1 MLARNPYLPST
12 FGNQVGDEL
21 TAGGVN
27 TTHYSRV
34 FVYLILQSTSD
45 WQVNSDGLKLNGA
58 AVGTTPYAIID
69 SGIRFSPGPT
79 TDVESIARPFEFVD
93 HHLFQP
99 RVHRRLQCHVQ
110 CRIQRRRCR
119 LRDHQEGPSDLLVRT
134 ELPLRIDD
142 DRLSSNSWKVVDLG
156 RRLHAQVLRETR
168 CDGMHEAFTEGAEVN
183 GQSSAELG
191 GHVSSSTLSAHQMPA
206 RDDLYSTSYK
216 DRERKSAGP
225 HDVADAPPPDLH
237 LLLNEVCH
245 GAWDCWARRENH
257 LGRVQLLHHWSPS
270 WGSA

>member
-1 MLARNPYLPST
+1 MQRRLLFNQVLRVPACLKEFGPGVWWMLARNPYLPST

-119 LRDHQEGPSDLLVRT
+119 LRDHQEGPSDLLFEQNFLFGLTTIDFPAIRGKSWILVDVFMRKYCVKLDVMECMKHLPKVRRST
-134 ELPLRIDD
+134 GSRV
-142 DRLSSNSWKVVDLG
+142 RSWVG
-156 RRLHAQVLRETR
+156 T
-168 CDGMHEAFTEGAEVN
+168 
-183 GQSSAELG
+183 
-191 GHVSSSTLSAHQMPA
+191 SAHP
-206 RDDLYSTSYK
+206 R
-216 DRERKSAGP
+216 
-225 HDVADAPPPDLH
+225 
-237 LLLNEVCH
+237 
-245 GAWDCWARRENH
+245 
-257 LGRVQLLHHWSPS
+257 
-270 WGSA
+270 